1 MSHMTLMDAPQYNAR
16 RERRNRALGITA
28 IVIACIAFVAGIS
41 FYLDMPWQL
50 WHWPSDHKVNTFFA
64 AVESG
69 NLPKAYGIWNHD
81 ANWQQHPQQF
91 SAYDF
96 SQFQKD
102 WGSASDYGVIKSHQI
117 IVAKTVGNGVVM
129 GVDINGGK
137 TPLFLRVDSNNHT
150 IGFSPVELY
159 TSP

>member
-1 MSHMTLMDAPQYNAR
+1 MTLMDAPQFNAR
-16 RERRNRALGITA
+16 RERRNRNLGITA
-28 IVIACIAFVAGIS
+28 IVAAVLIFFGVIS

-50 WHWPSDHKVNTFFA
+50 WHWPADHRVNKFFA
-64 AVESG
+64 TIESG
-69 NLPKAYGIWNHD
+69 DLQKAYGIWNND
-81 ANWQQHPQQF
+81 PLWQQHPRQY

-96 SQFQKD
+96 TQFQKD
-102 WGSASDYGVIKSHQI
+102 WGPASDYGTIRWHQI

-137 TPLFLRVDSNNHT
+137 TPLFLRVDHKTDT

-159 TSP
+159 TGP

>member
-1 MSHMTLMDAPQYNAR
+1 MTLMDAPQYNAR
-16 RERRNRALGITA
+16 RERRNRNLGIAA
-28 IVIACIAFVAGIS
+28 IVIICLAFVAGIS
-41 FYLDMPWQL
+41 WYLDMPWQL
-50 WHWPSDHKVNTFFA
+50 WHWPSDHTVNQFFS

-69 NLPKAYGIWNHD
+69 NLRKAYGIWNND
-81 ANWQQHPQQF
+81 PNWQQHAQQY

-96 SQFQKD
+96 AQFQKD

-117 IVAKTVGNGVVM
+117 VVAKTVGNGVVM

-137 TPLFLRVDSNNHT
+137 TPLFLRVDSAHHT

-159 TSP
+159 TGP